1 MELHLKVAEEA
12 NASSLKP
19 NGHNSTQGKGGK
31 DSVEKEAAKAELC
44 RILNKI
50 GALKF
55 GAFKLTSG
63 KVSPY
68 YIDLRIVPSFP
79 DAFQRICDLYVK
91 LIKNDIGVNN
101 LDRIAGIPTAGIPLA
116 SLTAYHLKK
125 PFLYIRPTERL
136 HGRERRVE
144 GILLPGNRVLLM
156 DDLITS
162 GGSLRRAA
170 EAIRTEGGVVTD
182 ALVLLDR
189 EEGGKENLAKDNVKL
204 HYLLKTSEAAYKLCE
219 IGAITE
225 DQLDVILKQV
235 KRK

>member
-1 MELHLKVAEEA
+1 MLL
-12 NASSLKP
+12 
-19 NGHNSTQGKGGK
+19 
-31 DSVEKEAAKAELC
+31 EKEREAMKAEFC

-79 DAFQRICDLYVK
+79 DAFEKICDLYVK
-91 LIKNDIGVNN
+91 LIKSDIGANN
-101 LDRIAGIPTAGIPLA
+101 FDRIAGIPTAGIPFA

-144 GILLPGNRVLLM
+144 GILLPGNSVLLM

-182 ALVLLDR
+182 AIVLLDR

-204 HYLLKTSEAAYKLCE
+204 HYLLKTSEAANKLYE
-219 IGAITE
+219 AGAITE
-225 DQLDVILKQV
+225 EQLNTILKQV
-235 KRK
+235 KKRK